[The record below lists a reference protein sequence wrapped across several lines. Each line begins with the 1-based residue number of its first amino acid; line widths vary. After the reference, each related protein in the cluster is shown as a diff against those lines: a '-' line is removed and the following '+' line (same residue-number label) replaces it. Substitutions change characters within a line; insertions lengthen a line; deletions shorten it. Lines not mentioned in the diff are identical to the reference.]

1 MAENRSSVVMYQLD
15 GAIATITINRPESFN
30 AINHE
35 VLKELEETLQ
45 MLEEK
50 DEVRILVITGAG
62 MKAFAAGADIHHMN
76 SLDAKETESFIK
88 MGQSVMNQ
96 VANSKKITI
105 AAINGHALGGG
116 FELALACDLR
126 IAVQH
131 ARLGLPEVSLGII
144 PGWGGTQRL
153 AKLVGPATAKEWI
166 LTGGQMDAETAER
179 LGIVQQVV
187 TSEELMD
194 ACQELAAKILGNA
207 PLAVRL
213 AKEAIDISMEKP
225 IDEGLSIEADYFVQC
240 FQTEDRQE
248 GFAAFFEKRKPS
260 FKG

>member
-1 MAENRSSVVMYQLD
+1 
-15 GAIATITINRPESFN
+15 
-30 AINHE
+30 
-35 VLKELEETLQ
+35 
-45 MLEEK
+45 
-50 DEVRILVITGAG
+50 
-62 MKAFAAGADIHHMN
+62 MKAFAAGADIAYMN
-76 SLDAKETESFIK
+76 GLDAKQTEAFIK
-88 MGQSVMNQ
+88 LGQSVMNQ

-126 IAVQH
+126 VMVQQ

-153 AKLVGPATAKEWI
+153 AKLVGPANAKEWI
-166 LTGGQMDAETAER
+166 LTGGQMDAETAKS
-179 LGIVQQVV
+179 LGIVQRVV
-187 TSEELMD
+187 TAEELMD
-194 ACQELAAKILGNA
+194 TCRELAAKILANA

-213 AKEAIDISMEKP
+213 AKEAINVSMEKP
-225 IDEGLSIEADYFVQC
+225 IDEGLGIEADYFVQC

-248 GFAAFFEKRKPS
+248 GFQAFFEKRKAS